1 MSDFTPI
8 IPDESNI
15 TEDDNN
21 TQPTEG
27 GMQSDAYA
35 DFFSEGSSFS
45 EPNST
50 EENSSMDSNLGGIS
64 NPQNSGFDGASSE
77 NAFQRGQNA
86 SISTGSSSSEETFNF
101 NSSDDANEGS
111 SFDNSNADS
120 GENDFSNRNHFEG
133 ASEMKA
139 KAEKTF
145 SNIHLGY
152 KQVAVLIAGVL
163 LALAILISVIYNV
176 ASSKKTTN
184 SPSGLQSS
192 TQSSATQPSE
202 QTSNPQDVQGTE
214 SKPGVE
220 DVGGNEAIEQ
230 NSQQTQTANNT
241 GADSITALTDG
252 SFNYGDD
259 MIANATVTDKTPCV
273 TASGSVV
280 YKLDLKIGQ
289 SDTIYSYYCNR
300 NAYDDVSIGEQV
312 KVKYS
317 AVDNKYLAIVSVTK

>member
-1 MSDFTPI
+1 MNDFTPL

-15 TEDDNN
+15 TEGDND
-21 TQPTEG
+21 TSPTEG
-27 GMQSDAYA
+27 GMQSDAYD

-50 EENSSMDSNLGGIS
+50 EENSSMDSDLGGIS

-86 SISTGSSSSEETFNF
+86 SISTGSSSSEDTFNF

-111 SFDNSNADS
+111 SSDNFNADS

-133 ASEMKA
+133 ASEMKT

-184 SPSGLQSS
+184 NPSGIPSSAQSS
-192 TQSSATQPSE
+192 TTQPSE
-202 QTSNPQDVQGTE
+202 QASNPQDVQGTE
-214 SKPGVE
+214 DKPGVE
-220 DVGGNEAIEQ
+220 DVGGNEATEQ
-230 NSQQTQTANNT
+230 NSQQTQTTDNT

-280 YKLDLKIGQ
+280 YKLGLQIGQ
-289 SDTIYSYYCNR
+289 SSTIYSYYCNR

-317 AVDNKYLAIVSVTK
+317 AVDDKYLAIVSVTK